1 MKSSFS
7 NSSHHYCLGWL
18 SKLLGPHDLK
28 TWTDM
33 AIANSK
39 KPFLFPSS
47 KLIYPIRSKSF
58 LAISVQVLRVMK
70 FDNNLCNQTKVIG
83 HKSQKD
89 IMKMW
94 RTSSTTFRLEN
105 FFLYLSVCVVS
116 PADFI
121 DHKFVDYRDKEFTET
136 SLPSLEIRVYSRMAP
151 NAIKFFIV
159 KWVVVKFKKFFI
171 RRDDP

>member
-1 MKSSFS
+1 
-7 NSSHHYCLGWL
+7 
-18 SKLLGPHDLK
+18 
-28 TWTDM
+28 
-33 AIANSK
+33 
-39 KPFLFPSS
+39 
-47 KLIYPIRSKSF
+47 
-58 LAISVQVLRVMK
+58 MK